1 MWSISA
7 SKTIS
12 TWNNFIRQAPYLILL
27 RILYV
32 ALKELAS
39 HCKKTS
45 WAKCCSV
52 LLERKHL
59 LTVNYRICLNLKHLL
74 NVVDTVTRTK
84 NKSLYAK
91 QFSNHVDTLIQNAAT
106 NQRRWKCGDL
116 PSISNRI
123 YYYSKWSSNR

>member
-12 TWNNFIRQAPYLILL
+12 TWSNFIRQAPYLILL

-32 ALKELAS
+32 ALKEPAS

-91 QFSNHVDTLIQNAAT
+91 QLTTFDTLIQNAVT
-106 NQRRWKCGDL
+106 NQRRWKCGDR

-123 YYYSKWSSNR
+123 YNYSKWRSNR